1 MAQQTSPEVKSI
13 MIRVAILSGLITLM
27 LAAIAVA
34 TFVFGVIERPI
45 GVVLIVV
52 LAGLDAW
59 IVVPAVLKLSRLQE
73 EYNGTHGGGDDASR

>member
-1 MAQQTSPEVKSI
+1 MAQQTSPETRSLL
-13 MIRVAILSGLITLM
+13 IRMALMSGLVTLM
-27 LAAIAVA
+27 LAAIAAA

-45 GVVLIVV
+45 GVALIVV
-52 LAGLDAW
+52 LAALDAW